1 MQTNEE
7 FEKEFK
13 KLIAN
18 GRSVLAH
25 WKRRN
30 RNYEIMNPPK
40 EYRVFV
46 GNDEY
51 FLEEGAV
58 NDGGRSWV
66 LVPPRGKDE

>member
-46 GNDEY
+46 GTDEY
-51 FLEEGAV
+51 FLDEGAV
-58 NDGGRSWV
+58 SGSVDSRS
-66 LVPPRGKDE
+66 LILRGKDE